1 MRGVK
6 ARRGA
11 VQLCTAPLRLFRMRY
26 ATLKGLDTE
35 ALFVQVGLVVI
46 TFSEEGSYA
55 HLYQ

>member
-1 MRGVK
+1 
-6 ARRGA
+6 
-11 VQLCTAPLRLFRMRY
+11 MRY
-26 ATLKGLDTE
+26 ATLSGLDIE